1 MEFSSFDHLLIII
14 LGFFVAFA
22 PRYLPLLFFS
32 KRQIPDWFND
42 WMKYVPISLFTA
54 LVVKGIF
61 ISSDYALI
69 TSGNLALI
77 LGALVVIII
86 AYWTRS
92 MAVSVIVGLVTV
104 MILTLII

>member
-1 MEFSSFDHLLIII
+1 MDYSFLDYLLIII

-32 KRQIPDWFND
+32 KRQIPKWFND

-61 ISSDYALI
+61 ISSSYSLV
-69 TSGNLALI
+69 TTGNLALI
-77 LGALVVIII
+77 IGGLVVVLI

-92 MAVSVIVGLVTV
+92 MAMSVIVGLATV
-104 MILTLII
+104 MILSLII

>member
-1 MEFSSFDHLLIII
+1 M
-14 LGFFVAFA
+14 
-22 PRYLPLLFFS
+22 
-32 KRQIPDWFND
+32 
-42 WMKYVPISLFTA
+42 
-54 LVVKGIF
+54 
-61 ISSDYALI
+61 I

>member
-1 MEFSSFDHLLIII
+1 MEYSSLDHFMIII

-32 KRQIPDWFND
+32 KRQIPEWFND

-61 ISSDYALI
+61 ISSDYTLV
-69 TSGNLALI
+69 TTGNLSLI
-77 LGALVVIII
+77 IGGLVVILI

-92 MAVSVIVGLVTV
+92 MAMSVIVGLVTV
-104 MILTLII
+104 MILTMII